1 MISIVMICETE
12 WMIVMRVVAEMD
24 FRDRVVG
31 SRENVIELEI
41 STWDTQVCHIN
52 LLDGLQLHW

>member
-1 MISIVMICETE
+1 MNQVEAGMRNLSMISIVMICETE

-41 STWDTQVCHIN
+41 ST
-52 LLDGLQLHW
+52 